1 MASYPVKRFEEFV
14 DRLAN
19 GQVVQ
24 IKYDRSAGKIG
35 ISGDRLFNKVVELY
49 PNEIDEIDLRSMAEF
64 LEYEADKFERL
75 RFSVDGGEQIF
86 KQGTS
91 INAINEYWK
100 TQPEEDYDEVLS
112 NV

>member
-1 MASYPVKRFEEFV
+1 MIKMTSYPVKRFEEFV

-19 GQVVQ
+19 GQTVR
-24 IKYDRSAGKIG
+24 IEYDRDLIHMKG
-35 ISGDRLFNKVVELY
+35 IELF
-49 PNEIDEIDLRSMAEF
+49 PREIDETDLRSMAEF

-100 TQPEEDYDEVLS
+100 TQSDEDYDEALS
-112 NV
+112 GV

>member
-19 GQVVQ
+19 SRIVA
-24 IKYDRSAGKIG
+24 IEYDQNRIN
-35 ISGDRLFNKVVELY
+35 LFPK
-49 PNEIDEIDLRSMAEF
+49 EIDEQDLRSMAEF
-64 LEYEADKFERL
+64 LEYQADKFERL
-75 RFSVDGGEQIF
+75 RFSIDGSEQIF

-100 TQPEEDYDEVLS
+100 TQPEEDYDEALASV
-112 NV
+112 